1 MKVPQKKHTTCFF
14 FATPRDWKNP
24 TRIHLGMVLSIL
36 SFFWGGVVF
45 FLFHV
50 NHFVFL
56 KKSSEVRDMK
66 TGGLDLLVCQLMAV
80 DLFVEP
86 PGVVSWVLISMPGI
100 TRPSYDDAM
109 FCFLACL
116 PRARG
121 HRKTSREF
129 GPRFSSMDTFFDP
142 HHSEEI

>member
-1 MKVPQKKHTTCFF
+1 MFFCFMSTILLFCWKKF
-14 FATPRDWKNP
+14 
-24 TRIHLGMVLSIL
+24 
-36 SFFWGGVVF
+36 
-45 FLFHV
+45 
-50 NHFVFL
+50 
-56 KKSSEVRDMK
+56 SEVRDMK
-66 TGGLDLLVCQLMAV
+66 TGGLDLLVRQLIAV

-121 HRKTSREF
+121 HRKTSWEF